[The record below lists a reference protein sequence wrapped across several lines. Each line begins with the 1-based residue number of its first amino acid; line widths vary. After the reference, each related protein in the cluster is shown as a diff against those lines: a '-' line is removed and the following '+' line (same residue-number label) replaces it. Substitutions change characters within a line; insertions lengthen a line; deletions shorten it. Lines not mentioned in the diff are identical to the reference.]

1 MMQYLEGNWPIVG
14 VIAVLVLLVAWWLF
28 TRASKPVRRHHRPDV
43 LDAGA
48 APAQRNQALID
59 AAPAATMVPPSAAA
73 TIAPAAGVMGGISE
87 VIAAA
92 VQEEAADAGGL
103 ETANG
108 TPPSAGDDLTRIKG
122 LGPKLSALLASLG
135 VTRFEQI
142 AGWSDAD
149 LARIDAQLGSFAGRP
164 QRDQWIEQARLLAA
178 GDTAGY
184 EGRFGKL

>member
-1 MMQYLEGNWPIVG
+1 MMQYLEGNWPVVA

-28 TRASKPVRRHHRPDV
+28 GRASKPAPRQHRPDV
-43 LDAGA
+43 LDAGT

-59 AAPAATMVPPSAAA
+59 AASAASAAA
-73 TIAPAAGVMGGISE
+73 TIPPASGVMGGIGE

-103 ETANG
+103 EAAAPVPRAG
-108 TPPSAGDDLTRIKG
+108 PAGAGDDLTRIKG
-122 LGPKLSALLASLG
+122 VGPKLSALLASLG
-135 VTRFEQI
+135 VTRFDQI

-149 LARIDAQLGSFAGRP
+149 VARIDAQLGNFSGRP
-164 QRDQWIEQARLLAA
+164 QRDQWIEQARLLAT

-184 EGRFGKL
+184 ESRFGKL

>member
-14 VIAVLVLLVAWWLF
+14 VVAVLVLLVAWWLF
-28 TRASKPVRRHHRPDV
+28 SRASKPAPRQHRPDV

-59 AAPAATMVPPSAAA
+59 AASAASAAA
-73 TIAPAAGVMGGISE
+73 TIPPASGVMGGIGE

-92 VQEEAADAGGL
+92 VHEEAADAGGL
-103 ETANG
+103 ETAG
-108 TPPSAGDDLTRIKG
+108 VVPEPAGAGDDLTLIKG
-122 LGPKLSALLASLG
+122 LGPKLSTLLGTLG
-135 VTRFEQI
+135 VTRFDQI
-142 AGWSDAD
+142 AAWSDAD
-149 LARIDAQLGSFAGRP
+149 LARIDARLGSFSGRP

-184 EGRFGKL
+184 ESRFGKL

>member
-1 MMQYLEGNWPIVG
+1 MMQYLEGNWPV
-14 VIAVLVLLVAWWLF
+14 VAVVAVVVLLVAWWLF
-28 TRASKPVRRHHRPDV
+28 SRASKPAPRQYRPDV

-59 AAPAATMVPPSAAA
+59 AASAASAAA
-73 TIAPAAGVMGGISE
+73 TIPPAAGLMGGIGE

-103 ETANG
+103 ESAADVAQPARG
-108 TPPSAGDDLTRIKG
+108 AGDDLTRIKG
-122 LGPKLSALLASLG
+122 VGPKLSALLVSLG
-135 VTRFEQI
+135 ISRFEQI
-142 AGWSDAD
+142 AAWSDAD

-164 QRDQWIEQARLLAA
+164 RRDQWIEQARLLAA

-184 EGRFGKL
+184 EGKFGKL